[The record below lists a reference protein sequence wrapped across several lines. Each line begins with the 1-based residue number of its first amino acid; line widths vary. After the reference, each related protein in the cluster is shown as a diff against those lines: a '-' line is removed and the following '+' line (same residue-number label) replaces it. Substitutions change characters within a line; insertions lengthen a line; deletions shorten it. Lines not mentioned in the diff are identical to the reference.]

1 MGYYTEFRKNMTY
14 LYDGYRKY
22 YYSFM
27 SNHAYLDH
35 QEFWSNVTNSVSVYA
50 KHAVYRYKKE
60 VDIPED

>member
-1 MGYYTEFRKNMTY
+1 MTY